1 MCSHLV
7 SNSISCRGC
16 TQKYFAR
23 RNKGAACTMSTQPSV
38 AALLLISAGD
48 LRTWVGDMALDLQGP
63 QLGTTSFLLCV
74 VPTALPLPQA
84 FLFLSFLME
93 NLCFLCVP
101 TLCLSQKKIIKKP
114 RKSEVFIP
122 ALPLSCFGLTLC
134 LSFPLCKMGIF
145 LLGPSLCWRL
155 SDPASPGPQGAT
167 CLGKVPAIVYV

>member
-1 MCSHLV
+1 MCSHLA

-63 QLGTTSFLLCV
+63 QLGTASFLLCV

-93 NLCFLCVP
+93 NLF
-101 TLCLSQKKIIKKP
+101 
-114 RKSEVFIP
+114 F
-122 ALPLSCFGLTLC
+122 
-134 LSFPLCKMGIF
+134 
-145 LLGPSLCWRL
+145 SLCAHTVPVSKKNHQKAKEIRGFHPSSATQLLWAH
-155 SDPASPGPQGAT
+155 SVPQ
-167 CLGKVPAIVYV
+167 LPPL